1 MGRVKTM
8 ENGPRTIDLDIL
20 LYDASTI
27 CTPIL
32 TIPHDSMLEREFVLR
47 PLCDIAPN
55 LAYPNTYIAFKHF
68 LSAIPPPPPCTPPLR
83 TFVQISP
90 TITLDPSNPKRDTLI
105 MAVLNLTP
113 DSFSDGGKYTIAN
126 LLTTV
131 ESFISAGADMIDVGG
146 QSTRPG
152 ARDIGE
158 EEELHRVIPA
168 IRAIRAGGHTIPI
181 SVDTFRAGVAR
192 QSIEAGANFIN
203 DISAGLMDSAM
214 LSTVAE
220 LNVPIV
226 LMHTRGTPETMN
238 SLASYGDVIVDVK
251 RELEERVR
259 AAEEAGIRRWNILLD
274 PGLGFAKTMGQNLD
288 IIKRLGEMT
297 GGGFPWVL
305 GPSRKRFVGTATGV
319 LRAAERQWGTAA
331 AVAACVAGGA
341 DVVRVHDVAEMKK
354 VVDMAVAIWRGFEG

>member
-1 MGRVKTM
+1 M
-8 ENGPRTIDLDIL
+8 ENGPRTVDLDIL
-20 LYDASTI
+20 LYDALTMSTP
-27 CTPIL
+27 TL
-32 TIPHDSMLEREFVLR
+32 TIPHASMLEREFVLR

-55 LAYPNTYIAFKHF
+55 RAHPLTSTAFKHH
-68 LSAIPPPPPCTPPLR
+68 LSAVPPPPPSTPPLR
-83 TFVQISP
+83 TFVQLSP
-90 TITLDPSNPKRDTLI
+90 TITLDPSNPKRDTLV

-113 DSFSDGGKYTIAN
+113 DSFSDGGNYTTAN
-126 LLTTV
+126 LIIAV
-131 ESFISAGADMIDVGG
+131 ESFISNGADIIDIGG

-152 ARDIGE
+152 ALDIGE
-158 EEELHRVIPA
+158 EEELRRVIPA

-181 SVDTFRAGVAR
+181 SVDTFRSSVAR
-192 QSIEAGANFIN
+192 QSIEAGASIIN
-203 DISAGLMDSAM
+203 DISAGMMDTAM

-238 SLASYGDVIVDVK
+238 SLASYGDVVADVK
-251 RELEERVR
+251 QELEERVR
-259 AAEEAGIRRWNILLD
+259 AAEEAGVRRWNILLD
-274 PGLGFAKTMGQNLD
+274 PGLGFAKTVGQNLD

-297 GGGFPWVL
+297 GGGFPWLL

-319 LRAAERQWGTAA
+319 LRAAERQWGTAG